1 MMPETNMALPDDVGA
16 RFTDRDTNST
26 QALLK
31 SKFVSRESYKVY
43 LPKNT
48 HTHTHNWL
56 GLAPP
61 RPVLTVRCFQV
72 SEDGISDQ
80 TEVKP
85 YLAADAVVTGGG
97 SPPLIRPPC

>member
-1 MMPETNMALPDDVGA
+1 MPETNMALPDDVGA

-48 HTHTHNWL
+48 HTHTHTTGSASRPR
-56 GLAPP
+56 GLCS
-61 RPVLTVRCFQV
+61 LC
-72 SEDGISDQ
+72 
-80 TEVKP
+80 
-85 YLAADAVVTGGG
+85 AA
-97 SPPLIRPPC
+97 SR